1 METLFFFFKIPLNL
15 SKTEDTILL
24 LLPNKVNVSMS
35 KKKPTRNKQYGDY
48 ATPILPLKSRIH
60 YFKPRLGYSI
70 TLHSSVSDR
79 KPPH

>member
-1 METLFFFFKIPLNL
+1 METLFFFLNPTKFEQDRRYHFT
-15 SKTEDTILL
+15 STTQQ
-24 LLPNKVNVSMS
+24 VNVSMS